1 MHAVLGS
8 PEEEEDR
15 GWRAQSGPGDAGE
28 GQGGDHLH
36 PRAPRA
42 PQPEAQARLRQDHR
56 AEPVQV
62 GNHIIWAC
70 FQFQMITIIG

>member
-1 MHAVLGS
+1 MSMQSASGS
-8 PEEEEDR
+8 SEEEEDR
-15 GWRAQSGPGDAGE
+15 WWAQPGPGDAGE

-42 PQPEAQARLRQDHR
+42 PQPEAKARLGQDHR

-62 GNHIIWAC
+62 GIL
-70 FQFQMITIIG
+70 

>member
-1 MHAVLGS
+1 M
-8 PEEEEDR
+8 
-15 GWRAQSGPGDAGE
+15 GPTWGE

-62 GNHIIWAC
+62 GNLISNLGLFSVPNDHNYRV
-70 FQFQMITIIG
+70 THLTG